1 MTNSNILFLNHKKKQ
16 CGVYQY
22 GVRLFDIVKQ
32 SNKYCF
38 QYTEIENIHEYYKCI
53 DHYDGEIIIYNYH
66 GATMSWLNNSNIC
79 KRVINIGIP
88 HETNGDLF
96 DIICDINPNGVENEH
111 TFNLPRPI
119 YDNIESILRTHV
131 CSTNEISNFINY
143 SEPNIPTFGS
153 FGFGFL
159 NKGFDKIVE
168 LINTHYERAI
178 IKLVIPLADFDD
190 NASYHISEIERLC
203 ISKNI
208 KSGVR
213 LMITHLF
220 FTNEDILYFL
230 NTNAMNLFMY
240 DEMHGRSISSAID
253 YAISARKPIGI
264 SDSYM
269 FRNIYDDSIC
279 LYKTSI
285 VECYDKSIPLVNK
298 FLDEY
303 STSNMIRKFNYIVD
317 IAHDQVKTKLHNNI
331 NDQTYSCYYHVF
343 NHSDNLNGNVTM
355 SMKRLLQGSDANV
368 TVNNQTFGG
377 DTMYGVVAKKLYI
390 NLNLSDT
397 LVFEENSIVDLTELR
412 KRLFIETTI
421 TNKNNNKTIV
431 VSTGEAIDKYSILL
445 LKQKYIT
452 SVEKLKEV
460 AKEVESLFEYKP
472 IIDKFPFL
480 FRMLVHINEVIW
492 LDTDKIKSM
501 TIEKRDYRSLLDFS
515 ELSNQIFENNQKR
528 FRVKNSFN
536 LLTDSKIKE
545 QKSYATSSCFILIDS
560 QEEIYDKI
568 SEINYLLLEYD
579 VVLFDIKFKKPISQL
594 FINPNIVF
602 SSDTSSVKCIILSE
616 YFLGEDVTRD
626 IYEFE
631 PIKYKAGGLLGDFF
645 NSLSV
650 INEKFYETGRKGIL
664 YLSNDGEPFRHGL
677 DKAYNDT
684 YNIIHQQRYISKY
697 LKYNDGDQYKIDLTN
712 WREIVYYTVNNRNLS
727 WVDVYKYHYGV
738 KWGLHKWISNVKY
751 DDAWSNTIVINSTQ
765 YGFPNERTINI
776 LTNILKKDYSSNRI
790 VFVCFDKSD
799 YEFFKKNVDMVIID
813 LHVVTTIDELL
824 IILNSCKMSFLG
836 FSAPAVFSNAM
847 HCNQILLQHDNVVH
861 CQLNNF
867 YGLLPHVI

>member
-1 MTNSNILFLNHKKKQ
+1 MTTQNILFLNHKKKQ

-22 GVRLFDIVKQ
+22 GVRLFDIIKQ
-32 SNKYCF
+32 SNKYWF
-38 QYTEIENIHEYYKCI
+38 QYVEIENIHEYDRCI
-53 DHYDGEIIIYNYH
+53 DNHDCEIIIYNYH
-66 GATMSWLNNSNIC
+66 GATMSWLNKTNIS
-79 KRVINIGIP
+79 KRSINIGIP

-96 DIICDINPNGVENEH
+96 DIICDINPVGVENEN
-111 TFNLPRPI
+111 TFTLPRPI
-119 YDNIESILRTHV
+119 YDNIESILQTHV

-143 SEPNIPTFGS
+143 CEPDVPIFGS

-168 LINTHYERAI
+168 LINTCYDRAI

-190 NASYHISEIERLC
+190 NVSYHISEIERLC
-203 ISKNI
+203 ISKNT
-208 KSGVR
+208 KKGVR

-220 FTNEDILYFL
+220 FTNEDLLRFL
-230 NTNAMNLFMY
+230 NSNSMNLFMY

-253 YAISARKPIGI
+253 YAISARRPIGI

-285 VECYDKSIPLVNK
+285 DECYNNSMLIVNK
-298 FLDEY
+298 YLNKY
-303 STSNMIRKFNYIVD
+303 SSQNMISKIHYIIDV
-317 IAHDQVKTKLHNNI
+317 AHDKMKTKLHNNI
-331 NDQTYSCYYHVF
+331 NDQTYTCFYHVF

-355 SMKRLLQGSDANV
+355 IMKQLLQSRETSV
-368 TVNNQTFGG
+368 TVNNQTFG
-377 DTMYGVVAKKLYI
+377 DTMYGVSKKLYI
-390 NLNLSDT
+390 NLNSSDT

-412 KRLFIETTI
+412 KRLFIETNT
-421 TNKNNNKTIV
+421 NNKSIIV
-431 VSTGEAIDKYSILL
+431 SNGEAIDKYSILL

-452 SVEKLKEV
+452 STEKLKEV
-460 AKEVESLFEYKP
+460 SKEVESLCEYKYM
-472 IIDKFPFL
+472 IDKFSFL
-480 FRMLVHINEVIW
+480 FRMLVHINEIIW

-501 TIEKRDYRSLLDFS
+501 TIEKRDYRSVLDFA
-515 ELSNQIFENNQKR
+515 EVSNRIFENNQKR
-528 FRVKNSFN
+528 FRLKNYFN
-536 LLTDSKIKE
+536 VLAESSIKE
-545 QKSYATSSCFILIDS
+545 QKSYAPSSCFIFIDS
-560 QEEIYDKI
+560 QEVIYDKI

-579 VVLFDIKFKKPISQL
+579 LVLFDLKFKKTISQL
-594 FINPNIVF
+594 FINPNIEF
-602 SSDTSSVKCIILSE
+602 SSVVPSVKCINLSE
-616 YFLGEDVTRD
+616 YFLSQDVTREV
-626 IYEFE
+626 YEFE

-697 LKYNDGDQYKIDLTN
+697 LKYTGDQYNIDLTS
-712 WREIVYYTVNNRNLS
+712 WREIVYYTVNNRYLS
-727 WVDVYKYHYGV
+727 WIDVYKYHYGIN
-738 KWGLHKWISNVKY
+738 WGLHKWISNVKY
-751 DDAWSNTIVINSTQ
+751 DDKWSNTVIINSTP

-776 LTNILKKDYSSNRI
+776 LTNILKKDYSSNPI

-799 YEFFKKNVDMVIID
+799 YDFFKKNVDITVD
-813 LHVVTTIDELL
+813 LHVATTIDELL
-824 IILNSCKMSFLG
+824 VILNSCKMSFLG

-847 HCNQILLQHDNVVH
+847 HCNQILLQHDNLVH
-861 CQLNNF
+861 CYLNNF
-867 YGLLPHVI
+867 YGLLPHVKDVI